1 MRGQH
6 FSVMDVFYGLVNHL
20 YDEGSAKCIICL
32 NSGMKNEA
40 LESWQNLILVWML
53 AYGKLVS
60 TLGPY
65 FLSLK
70 SKPELV

>member
-20 YDEGSAKCIICL
+20 YNEGSAKCIICP

-40 LESWQNLILVWML
+40 LDSLQNLDCGLD
-53 AYGKLVS
+53 A
-60 TLGPY
+60 
-65 FLSLK
+65 SLMQI
-70 SKPELV
+70 SFNLCALFCNIS